1 MIDNSAFEAFV
12 YKHQDR
18 VFGIAVR
25 LLGDESEAE
34 DVSQTVFLRAFQHF
48 DRLDGNPAA
57 GGWLRTVTT
66 NLCLNH
72 LSRYRA
78 RWRLFSQRSSSGMEL
93 GRSFEEGPA
102 APGSQAEDLER
113 AGRSARLEQG
123 IRGLPPHQR
132 VPLVLFHFED
142 RSYKEIAGILDVTL
156 AKVKTDIHR
165 GRLALRHLMEMDDEP
180 R

>member
-1 MIDNSAFEAFV
+1 MNDTNDFEAFL
-12 YKHQDR
+12 YRHQDR

-25 LLGDESEAE
+25 LLGDVSEAE
-34 DVSQTVFLRAFQHF
+34 DVSQTVFLRAFKHF

-78 RWRLFSQRSSSGMEL
+78 RWRLFSQRPAGEAEP
-93 GRSFEEGPA
+93 GPGYEERLVV
-102 APGSQAEDLER
+102 PGSQPEDLER
-113 AGRSARLEQG
+113 AGEHARLEQG
-123 IRGLPPHQR
+123 IRELPPHQR

-142 RSYKEIAGILDVTL
+142 KSYGEIAGMLDVTL

-165 GRLALRHLMEMDDEP
+165 GRRALRRMMEVAHEA